1 MYAVP
6 RSRSATSSIAHVVAV
21 LKKASS
27 AGATRARRAL
37 CGLRG
42 HDLWLLFE
50 PDRLSLRCA
59 SCGWN
64 SPGWTIGAPLRGCRV
79 KPGAAT
85 FKRSSRPAPV
95 REAA

>member
-1 MYAVP
+1 MYAVH
-6 RSRSATSSIAHVVAV
+6 RSRSTTSSITHVVAV

-64 SPGWTIGAPLRGCRV
+64 SPGWTIGAPLRGCIRL
-79 KPGAAT
+79 KPGAIT
-85 FKRSSRPAPV
+85 FKRSRSAPV
-95 REAA
+95 RDAA